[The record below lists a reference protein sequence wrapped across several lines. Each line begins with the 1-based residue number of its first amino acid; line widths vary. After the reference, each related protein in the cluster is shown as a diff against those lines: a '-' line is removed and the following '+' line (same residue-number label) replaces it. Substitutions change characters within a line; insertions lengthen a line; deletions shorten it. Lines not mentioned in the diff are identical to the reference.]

1 MKVHVLERR
10 QELEGTPEEV
20 FPFFAD
26 AHNLE
31 AITPPLLRFRVLTP
45 RPIDMHTGTLI
56 EYRLRVHGF
65 PVRWKTRIEEWS
77 PSSRFVGRQ
86 LTGPYRLWHHT
97 HTFEPLPGGRTLM
110 TDTVRYSVGFGPA
123 GEIAWKLFVK
133 ADVEKIFDYRAEVI
147 GPLLA
152 ADIEKRSAG
161 LQTA

>member
-1 MKVHVLERR
+1 
-10 QELEGTPEEV
+10 
-20 FPFFAD
+20 
-26 AHNLE
+26 
-31 AITPPLLRFRVLTP
+31 
-45 RPIDMHTGTLI
+45 
-56 EYRLRVHGF
+56 
-65 PVRWKTRIEEWS
+65 
-77 PSSRFVGRQ
+77 
-86 LTGPYRLWHHT
+86 
-97 HTFEPLPGGRTLM
+97 M